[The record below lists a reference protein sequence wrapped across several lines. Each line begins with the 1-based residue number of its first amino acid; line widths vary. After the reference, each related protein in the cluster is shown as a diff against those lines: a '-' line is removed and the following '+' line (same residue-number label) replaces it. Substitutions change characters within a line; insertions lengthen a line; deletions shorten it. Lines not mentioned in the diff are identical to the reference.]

1 MGWDSTVRYSNS
13 AEQVQF
19 TLTWQILAQAIIISD
34 ALHCNLK
41 TYYRT
46 INGQF
51 SKQNKENSIMLCQH

>member
-19 TLTWQILAQAIIISD
+19 TLTWQILGQAIIISD

-41 TYYRT
+41 TYYW
-46 INGQF
+46 
-51 SKQNKENSIMLCQH
+51 SIFKTVQT